1 MWVCVCVCVFCRQY
15 MKFSFYYIL
24 YNLSFLMTTLKNI
37 SRAATD
43 AHVMLWQF
51 CAFYCRFGVL
61 FEIYIY
67 IYILSISVFKKI

>member
-1 MWVCVCVCVFCRQY
+1 MCLHVSMCVCVCVFCRQY

-43 AHVMLWQF
+43 AHVML
-51 CAFYCRFGVL
+51 
-61 FEIYIY
+61 
-67 IYILSISVFKKI
+67 